1 MLRAHPV
8 VCLSGLFLAAVGCG
22 GGVEVA
28 EWAADPTTNAESAAV
43 SFALEDAGRF
53 LMGVVPDDPLDA
65 EGDGRLNTETYD
77 RIVENAFLDARE
89 QPLSTFAVDVD
100 TASYSNVR
108 RFLNRQTLPPPGA
121 VRIEEM
127 VNYFRYDYPAPE
139 GEHPFAVHTEVAAC
153 PWKPRHRLVR
163 IGLKGREIEAENR
176 PRCNLVF
183 LLDVSGSM
191 SDANKLGL
199 VKQSLRLLV
208 DQLDENDSVAIA
220 VYAGGSGLALPATP
234 ADRRHEVLDAL
245 DRLKAGGSTN
255 GGEGIE
261 LAYNVAVENFIPGG
275 TNRVILCTD
284 GDFNIGITNQS
295 ELIRLIEEKAA
306 SGVYLSVLGFGRG
319 NYKDSTMEKL
329 ADKGNGNYAYID
341 SFAEAKKVL
350 VEDLT
355 GTLVTIAK
363 DVKIQVEFNPASVN
377 AYRLIGYENRLLA
390 AQDFRDDAKDA
401 GEIGAGHT
409 VTALY
414 EVVPVGGDVPTQS
427 IGELK
432 YQRPLELTG
441 AAGLEE
447 LLTVSLRYK
456 TPDGSR
462 VSEFAL
468 PIRDDGGDFEQ
479 STEDFQF
486 AASVAG
492 FGMVLRDSAYRGS
505 ASFAAVTEWAT
516 PVVAADPSGRRREFL
531 SLVSAAE
538 SLQ

>member
-1 MLRAHPV
+1 MLRPHQV
-8 VCLSGLFLAAVGCG
+8 LCLAGLSLSVVGCG
-22 GGVEVA
+22 GA
-28 EWAADPTTNAESAAV
+28 EEAATLDPAAASDADFSAVGYAIAD
-43 SFALEDAGRF
+43 SGRI
-53 LMGVVPDDPLDA
+53 LMGVASDDPFHAD
-65 EGDGRLNTETYD
+65 EGSESNTETYD
-77 RIVENAFLDARE
+77 RIVENAFLNARE

-100 TASYSNVR
+100 TASYANVR
-108 RFLNRQTLPPPGA
+108 RFLNQQTLPPPGA

-127 VNYFRYDYPAPE
+127 VNYFRYDYLPPTD
-139 GEHPFAVHTEVAAC
+139 EHPFAVHTEVATC
-153 PWKPRHRLVR
+153 PWEPRHRLVR
-163 IGLKGREIEAENR
+163 IGLKGREIEAQNR

-199 VKQSLRLLV
+199 VKRSLRLLV
-208 DQLDENDSVAIA
+208 DQLDENDGVAIT

-234 ADRRHEVLDAL
+234 ADRKHEILDAL

-284 GDFNIGITNQS
+284 GDFNIGITNES
-295 ELIRLIEEKAA
+295 ELIRLIEQKAA
-306 SGVYLSVLGFGRG
+306 SGVYLSVLGFGMG

-341 SFAEAKKVL
+341 SFREAKKVL

-355 GTLVTIAK
+355 GTLVTIAR
-363 DVKIQVEFNPASVN
+363 DVKVQVEFNPASVN
-377 AYRLIGYENRLLA
+377 AWRLIGYENRLLA
-390 AQDFRDDAKDA
+390 AQDFRDDTKDA

-414 EVVPVGGDVPTQS
+414 EVAPSGVEVPTQS

-432 YQRPLELTG
+432 YQQPQELTG
-441 AAGLEE
+441 AAGLDE

-456 TPDGSR
+456 LPDDSR
-462 VSEFAL
+462 VSEFAV
-468 PIRDDGGDFEQ
+468 PIRDDGGAFEQ
-479 STEDFQF
+479 STDDFQF
-486 AASVAG
+486 AAAVAA
-492 FGMVLRDSAYRGS
+492 FGMVLRDSAHKGS
-505 ASFAAVTEWAT
+505 ASFATIAEWAL
-516 PVVAADPSGRRREFL
+516 PVVDSSPDGRRGEFL
-531 SLVSAAE
+531 SLVSTAE